1 MVLIKKK
8 TKAEELGDL
17 GEYIIKQLAEEY
29 GFDVILSK
37 DPYDDEK
44 DMFINGKTCE
54 VKTQQFFHTQNESPA
69 VEKSQFNKVKN
80 ADYLIFIE
88 TPEAGTNCN
97 ELKVWQAPPK
107 EERKFGPEIDIKNSD
122 GTIKR
127 TMIVCDR
134 KQLNLMGIIDEP
146 SIVKRAKELCSSGW
160 KGNNNGK

>member
-80 ADYLIFIE
+80 AHYLFFIE
-88 TPEAGTNCN
+88 TPEAGTNSN
-97 ELKVWQAPPK
+97 ELKVWQACPP
-107 EERKFGPEIDIKNSD
+107 EERKFGPEIDIKNRD
-122 GTIKR
+122 GTIR
-127 TMIVCDR
+127 TMIVFDR
-134 KQLNLMGIIDEP
+134 KQLNLMGIIDNP
-146 SIVKRAKELCSSGW
+146 SIVKRVKELCSSGW